1 MSSIGVPE
9 LLIVLVMAVM
19 WVLPVAAAVWV
30 ILTLNRLSSGQQAIQ
45 AKLDAIE
52 RLLKPV

>member
-1 MSSIGVPE
+1 MSSVGVPE

-30 ILTLNRLSSGQQAIQ
+30 ILTLNRLSSGQPAIQ

-52 RLLKPV
+52 RLLEPA